1 MKYREIIS
9 RLASAGVE
17 DPGFEA
23 GVLISHFCGISAA
36 ALPLMREEDFEN
48 AELFAAVERRCGR
61 YPLQYIIGTWDF
73 CTEVYRVSPDCLIP
87 RPETELLVERAA
99 AMIPDGESF
108 LDLCTGSGCIAVSTL
123 ARLPHSRAVAVDFYD
138 GALAKARE
146 NALLNGVGERLDI
159 KKCDLL
165 ASGAGES
172 VCGGE
177 NFFALLSNPPYV
189 KSADMACLDPELY
202 AEPSTALDGGEDGL
216 IFYRSILR
224 EFAPRI
230 KDGGFMLF
238 EAGYDTARDVAAI
251 GEGYGFDC
259 EVIPDLSG
267 LDRMILMSKK
277 GLSHLDAEGVI
288 GFSSGVQAY
297 AREPERV

>member
-9 RLASAGVE
+9 LLAQAGID
-17 DPGFEA
+17 DPTFEA

-36 ALPLMREEDFEN
+36 ALPLMREENFEN
-48 AELFAAVERRCGR
+48 AELIAAIESRCTR

-73 CTEVYRVSPDCLIP
+73 CTETYRVSPDCLIP

-123 ARLPHSRAVAVDFYD
+123 SRLRHSRAVAVDFYD

-146 NALLNGVGERLDI
+146 NAALNGVRDRLDI
-159 KKCDLL
+159 VKCDLL
-165 ASGAGES
+165 ADGAGQA
-172 VCGGE
+172 VCGDGE
-177 NFFALLSNPPYV
+177 FFALLSNPPYV
-189 KSADMACLDPELY
+189 KSADMKGLDPELY

-216 IFYRSILR
+216 VFYRAILR

-251 GEGYGFDC
+251 GESFGFGC

-267 LDRMILMSKK
+267 LDRMILMKK
-277 GLSHLDAEGVI
+277 QKRG
-288 GFSSGVQAY
+288 
-297 AREPERV
+297 